1 MASSLDILAILS
13 DKDNYDRFSPFIKE
27 HLVGVEAYTIIK
39 DMGDFLK
46 KHDEM
51 TWKTFAPYFFMVKH
65 PMFKPDKV
73 EIYKEI
79 FDSLETHTPNED
91 LVEELTE
98 HFISKDYATKIGE
111 AALSIVEGKGG
122 YTMDS
127 VHHLVEEYEVEL
139 DKAGDIDSFL
149 VTDDADEIL
158 KATSSTNGLKFRL
171 PELREALGPIRKGH
185 FLVFTSYSGAG
196 KTTMLASESVE
207 LAQQIEEGKYLLYFN
222 NEEDGN
228 AVRKRIQQ
236 SATGFTSKD
245 MEDNPAGFI
254 SAWNAHPAKGRILV
268 YDRGE
273 MYTRDM
279 ERVIKRYPPG
289 LIIIDQLWKCHRAG
303 NASEN
308 EVTKLSMVFNWG
320 REMAKRHCPVI
331 TVHQADSSAHGQLW
345 IEANQMYMSKVGL
358 QGEMDAIITLGR
370 SLDPGFENIRGLY
383 TPKNKLTGKETF
395 KAHVE
400 LDAERAVYNSLGTTG
415 RIM

>member
-122 YTMDS
+122 YDMDS
-127 VHHLVEEYEVEL
+127 VHHLVDEYEVEL

-149 VTDDADEIL
+149 VTDDAAEIL
-158 KATSSTNGLKFRL
+158 KATSSSNGLSFRL
-171 PELREALGPIRKGH
+171 PELQETIGRIRKGH
-185 FLVFTSYSGAG
+185 FIVISAYVGAG
-196 KTTMLASESVE
+196 KTTLLASEAVE
-207 LAQQIEEGKYLLYFN
+207 LASQMEEGKHLLWFN

-245 MEDNPAGFI
+245 MEDNPTGFI

-303 NASEN
+303 NATEN

-400 LDAERAVYNSLGTTG
+400 LDAERAVYNSLGTSG